1 MEGVENMND
10 IITIS
15 IIVPIYN
22 VEKYVRQCIESIIN
36 QTYKNLQIILVDD
49 GSTDTSGLICD
60 EYASIDDRIEVVHKK
75 NGGLVTARKIGLQKA
90 KGEYIGFVD
99 GDDYIDDNMY
109 ESLLGYIL
117 KQDVDMV
124 HTGYWYE
131 KGNAT
136 YSNTNFE
143 TGFIECPEDKSMLL
157 RNILVQHTN
166 IEHSIWS
173 KLFKRALIVKSYYDV
188 NDECS
193 YGEDLVCMISAI
205 INSDRMYILNRAY
218 YHYRVRSESLS
229 HGMGL
234 GGISKEIKL
243 YNNIQGVLI
252 KYKIDNYYE
261 KELDFYFGNQIV
273 MHMSNISSDPF
284 AFQQYC
290 FSDIAL
296 LKNKN
301 IIIYGAGKVGRDY
314 YSQLRRYSNCNI
326 VAWIDKKADK
336 INYPNIDIYNPA
348 IIKSL
353 EYDIIV
359 IAVARKE
366 VYEQIKMELIDMKV
380 DSEKILWIAPGNCKY
395 YINE

>member
-1 MEGVENMND
+1 M
-10 IITIS
+10 TYYRIS

-60 EYASIDDRIEVVHKK
+60 EYASIDDRIEVIHKK

-117 KQDVDMV
+117 KKDVDMV

-131 KGNAT
+131 VANTT
-136 YSNTNFE
+136 YSNTNFD
-143 TGFIECPEDKSMLL
+143 TGIIECPEDKSMLL
-157 RNILVQHTN
+157 RNILLQHNN

-173 KLFKRALIVKSYYDV
+173 KLFKRSLIVKSYYDV

-193 YGEDLVCMISAI
+193 YGEDLVCMISTI
-205 INSDRMYILNRAY
+205 INADRIYILNSAY

-243 YNNIQGVLI
+243 YNNIQSVLI
-252 KYKIDNYYE
+252 KYKVDNYYE
-261 KELDFYFGNQIV
+261 KELEFYFGNQIV
-273 MHMSNISSDPF
+273 KHMSNISLDPF

-314 YSQLRRYSNCNI
+314 YSQLRRCSNCNI

-380 DSEKILWIAPGNCKY
+380 NSQKILWITPGNCKCY
-395 YINE
+395 LNE